1 MLLLVLVSATLCS
14 GEPIGGTIGGSIGG
28 PIGGQRLGAT
38 EPKDHQGFLDSKPWI
53 PSPSQPKHL
62 SRQVDIWCVIELL
75 WHGQSHQF
83 QYVNY
88 AFKWTKSITFP
99 FRNSRSIVTREV
111 CKEIWMSNFKPLKKT
126 PLAQLSLALF
136 DICWIQE
143 LHTAGE
149 DGIAPKDLWDWLS
162 ESSQDLLFPLR
173 VLGADQN
180 CFFLPHNFSRTARH
194 PEAVVGRELGGSS
207 LLDPNLRSNLLAE
220 EEVVDPH

>member
-1 MLLLVLVSATLCS
+1 MLLLVLLSVTLCS

-38 EPKDHQGFLDSKPWI
+38 EPKNHQGFLDSKPWI

-62 SRQVDIWCVIELL
+62 SRQVDIWYVIELL

-136 DICWIQE
+136 WYSLDTGQE

-149 DGIAPKDLWDWLS
+149 DGTASKDLWERLS
-162 ESSQDLLFPLR
+162 ELSQDLLFPLR
-173 VLGADQN
+173 VLSADHN
-180 CFFLPHNFSRTARH
+180 RFVFFITFLGLPDTRRQW
-194 PEAVVGRELGGSS
+194 
-207 LLDPNLRSNLLAE
+207 
-220 EEVVDPH
+220 